1 MKVGYNIKCINK
13 IKLADLK
20 AKGVYIMKKYKIT
33 YQILNGVY
41 EEVKEL
47 NEREVKK
54 LKDNWNY
61 TLEEIKN

>member
-1 MKVGYNIKCINK
+1 
-13 IKLADLK
+13 
-20 AKGVYIMKKYKIT
+20 MKKYKIT

>member
-1 MKVGYNIKCINK
+1 VLGITKNCLQKS
-13 IKLADLK
+13 
-20 AKGVYIMKKYKIT
+20 KGVYIMKKYKIT